1 VTEGQLS
8 KKFLVA
14 VDGSE
19 HGWRALEL
27 AADVA
32 RTGDAELIVFHVV
45 THEPSLGGL
54 SHFATVEGIAA
65 EELSARYHIDKEIG
79 DGITAEAVTRAR
91 AKGLERVSPRVA
103 EGSPA
108 REIIAEAKSEDVDML
123 FIGSR
128 GLGDITGLLMG
139 SVSHKVMH
147 LAPCTCVTVK

>member
-1 VTEGQLS
+1 MS

-19 HGWRALEL
+19 HGWRALDL
-27 AADVA
+27 AVDLA
-32 RTGDAELIVFHVV
+32 RSGDAELIVLHVV

-54 SHFATVEGIAA
+54 RHFANVEGIPT
-65 EELSARYHIDKEIG
+65 EELAARYHIGKEIG
-79 DGITAEAVTRAR
+79 DGITAEAATRAR
-91 AKGLERVSPRVA
+91 AKGLKRVSPRVT

-108 REIIAEAKSEDVDML
+108 AAIVAEAGAESVDML

-128 GLGDITGLLMG
+128 GLSDLAGLLMG

-147 LAPCTCVTVK
+147 LAPCNCVTVK